1 MTATIAAFRP
11 RYYSEIIRETNGYD
25 DCALCSGLV
34 LFEMATLREGVTKN
48 DGGLFDTIR
57 LRELRDEA
65 GLRPDGPLRLN
76 DIAQY
81 LAFVSTKAGM
91 DPAFRLDYYPGHP
104 GGTLRLAWDE
114 FRAKVSG
121 AHVAILL
128 GNPSAV
134 RDPASPLRTKQG
146 NDDYGHA
153 IAVFDGGP
161 NGATVYDALTRKG
174 ENWKGER
181 VRWDD
186 LRQFTEAKKGG
197 DRLYGTPDAIACA
210 VAAIGSETG
219 EARAKRAALVAA
231 AKANEK
237 LQAQKAQTSLATEE
251 RDAARTEARLAQQ
264 TVEEL
269 RTALAASDEALKAC
283 RNAQAPD
290 CTAAVAEATRVEH
303 ERMVALVEQ
312 GGHELVEELVG
323 RIR

>member
-11 RYYSEIIRETNGYD
+11 RYYSEIIRETNGFD
-25 DCALCSGLV
+25 DCAICSGLV

-104 GGTLRLAWDE
+104 GGTLRLSWDE

-134 RDPASPLRTKQG
+134 RDPDSPLRSKQG

-231 AKANEK
+231 AKANDR
-237 LQAQKAQTSLATEE
+237 LKAQRDQTALATEE
-251 RDAARTEARLAQQ
+251 RDQARRE
-264 TVEEL
+264 
-269 RTALAASDEALKAC
+269 LAAAATSLDIAHNDIANLQEAGRHLMA
-283 RNAQAPD
+283 RIAELEAATPPD
-290 CTAAVAEATRVEH
+290 CSAETDRALEAERKLDDIRAVLSR
-303 ERMVALVEQ
+303 
-312 GGHELVEELVG
+312 
-323 RIR
+323 